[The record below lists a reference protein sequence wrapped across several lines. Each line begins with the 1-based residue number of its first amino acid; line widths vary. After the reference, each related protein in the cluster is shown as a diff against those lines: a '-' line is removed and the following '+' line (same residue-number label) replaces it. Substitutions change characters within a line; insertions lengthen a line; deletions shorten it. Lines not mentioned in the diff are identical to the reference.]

1 VTAPASGPE
10 AGPVFADVLTDEE
23 LSVVARSGA
32 VVKQLRA
39 QAEHVAA
46 GGTVRESPVARTHM
60 VRG

>member
-32 VVKQLRA
+32 VVKLLRA

-46 GGTVRESPVARTHM
+46 GGTVRESPVARAHLA
-60 VRG
+60 RG